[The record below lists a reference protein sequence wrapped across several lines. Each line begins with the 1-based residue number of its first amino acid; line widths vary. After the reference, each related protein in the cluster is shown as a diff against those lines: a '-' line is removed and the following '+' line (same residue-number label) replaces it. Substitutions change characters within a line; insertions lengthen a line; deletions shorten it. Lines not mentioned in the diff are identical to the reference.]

1 MANIPNP
8 KVTMEFALGSVGW
21 QESHYYVTNVAVDNT
36 TLYAAMKELVAHRV
50 LCLGGNVAVLLVKAS
65 QEQLNRDVSYLRRG
79 DIPVAP
85 ESGGYPGTSPSYPT
99 TGGSGVWA
107 FQSPHVSWPLKLVDD
122 NQNQLAITYLA
133 GMPASKGQRG
143 QGPFDVYPNERM
155 PGAYIDSYG
164 TYLVGSE
171 KWGVAGRDW
180 PDGAF
185 VLGESTLM
193 TAKPIYVAPTI
204 ENPPQIQFTLPNP
217 IRGGALSPGVWIRVG
232 GLKFN
237 SPQRIR
243 LNGSYQVVEYAE
255 GKATVN
261 VPRLKADPQFLN
273 AGWAQ
278 AATYTFFKYKSYTIN
293 NLTHKKRGRVV
304 SSPAG
309 RVSSR

>member
-143 QGPFDVYPNERM
+143 RGLSM
-155 PGAYIDSYG
+155 
-164 TYLVGSE
+164 
-171 KWGVAGRDW
+171 
-180 PDGAF
+180 
-185 VLGESTLM
+185 STQTKGCREHTSIPM
-193 TAKPIYVAPTI
+193 APTWSAAKSGVLLAEI
-204 ENPPQIQFTLPNP
+204 GRTASSFLGNQ
-217 IRGGALSPGVWIRVG
+217 LS
-232 GLKFN
+232 
-237 SPQRIR
+237 
-243 LNGSYQVVEYAE
+243 
-255 GKATVN
+255 
-261 VPRLKADPQFLN
+261 
-273 AGWAQ
+273 
-278 AATYTFFKYKSYTIN
+278 
-293 NLTHKKRGRVV
+293 
-304 SSPAG
+304 
-309 RVSSR
+309 